1 MKLLFESEKILKI
14 ITKTRDLIQYNITQY
29 HSTTLNITQEM
40 YLPEPGNW
48 PTTSENSQIK
58 EQNETIKLLNLNEKI
73 RMLQK
78 KCKTLIM
85 D

>member
-40 YLPEPGNW
+40 YLTEPGNW